1 MNFRKKK
8 TMEKEKKDLKKRTCY
23 PMHSAQMMNFMED
36 CTHLKFDIKFV
47 KDILSDYIEEGFNVD
62 TALENL
68 NIVKWTAEVPES
80 LQKPGRPDIGT
91 NLPDYFLVLKPKK
104 MKKLVNKLA
113 SCKGSVLSSQVMLS
127 QECFN
132 FPINV
137 TDIIYDC
144 AYKLLNILLQTVN
157 ETKYPTFYDEF
168 MQTPILRTRFWNC
181 VNFRMIFN
189 LSDISDSKIFV
200 SLDSSL
206 ENSIRIR
213 DTNLM
218 FSGYN
223 KEYITGGLIAISGYT
238 WNIQSRIFRKNISE
252 KINDTSEANLKF
264 PSLCF
269 IYKKV

>member
-1 MNFRKKK
+1 
-8 TMEKEKKDLKKRTCY
+8 
-23 PMHSAQMMNFMED
+23 MHSAQMMNFMKE
-36 CTHLKFDIKFV
+36 CTHLKLDIKFV
-47 KDILSDYIEEGFNVD
+47 KDILPDYTEKGANLD

-80 LQKPGRPDIGT
+80 LQKPGRPDT
-91 NLPDYFLVLKPKK
+91 VKSMPDYFITLKPKK

-181 VNFRMIFN
+181 VNIRMIFN
-189 LSDISDSKIFV
+189 LNDISDSKTFI
-200 SLDSSL
+200 SLDPSL
-206 ENSIRIR
+206 ENSI
-213 DTNLM
+213 L
-218 FSGYN
+218 FSENN
-223 KEYITGGLIAISGYT
+223 KEYMTGGPIAVSGYI
-238 WNIQSRIFRKNISE
+238 WNMPSRIFRKNISE
-252 KINDTSEANLKF
+252 KINGTSEAGLKF